1 MVSSTLSLVLPLGC
15 LTDHVVL
22 QWPRNWSQETP
33 LLVPSFCWALFR
45 YQEYEGELLAR
56 QIGGQV
62 VTVRFGVRSDGSWWG
77 EVLPTLLGEGGE
89 TPSAWCVEGVG

>member
-1 MVSSTLSLVLPLGC
+1 MWCCSSPGIGLRRHLYWCLHFAGPFLG
-15 LTDHVVL
+15 
-22 QWPRNWSQETP
+22 
-33 LLVPSFCWALFR
+33 

-62 VTVRFGVRSDGSWWG
+62 VTVRFEGRSDGGWWG

-89 TPSAWCVEGVG
+89 TPSAWRVEGVR